1 MTPRLLLD
9 THILIRWTFRPKKLS
24 KEQLRVLR
32 SADRR
37 KEPLAISSVTFLEI
51 AMLADV
57 GKADLE
63 VPIERYFSDITLDDQ
78 IVILPLT
85 PEIAIEAARLR
96 ILRDPMDRA
105 IAATA
110 RIHNLTLVT
119 SDQRI
124 CDSGL
129 IPVLA

>member
-1 MTPRLLLD
+1 
-9 THILIRWTFRPKKLS
+9 
-24 KEQLRVLR
+24 
-32 SADRR
+32 
-37 KEPLAISSVTFLEI
+37 
-51 AMLADV
+51 MLADV